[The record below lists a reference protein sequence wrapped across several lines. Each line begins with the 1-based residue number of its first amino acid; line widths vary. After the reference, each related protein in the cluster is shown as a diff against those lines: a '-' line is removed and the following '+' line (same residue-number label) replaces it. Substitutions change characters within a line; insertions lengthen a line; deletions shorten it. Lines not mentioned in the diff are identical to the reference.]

1 MKQAFSNMMTQLMVM
16 MVGGQIVSLISR
28 CFWRRKGVG
37 VGEAGVFS
45 SMMLQLM
52 GLMVGGQIVRVF
64 FGGGCGVVRGVSLK
78 WALCLVGELYL
89 RGVRGFVSQEN
100 FS

>member
-1 MKQAFSNMMTQLMVM
+1 MMSQLMGM

-52 GLMVGGQIVRVF
+52 GLMVGGQIVSLVF
-64 FGGGCGVVRGVSLK
+64 FLGGCRVVRGVSLK
-78 WALCLVGELYL
+78 CALCLVGELYL